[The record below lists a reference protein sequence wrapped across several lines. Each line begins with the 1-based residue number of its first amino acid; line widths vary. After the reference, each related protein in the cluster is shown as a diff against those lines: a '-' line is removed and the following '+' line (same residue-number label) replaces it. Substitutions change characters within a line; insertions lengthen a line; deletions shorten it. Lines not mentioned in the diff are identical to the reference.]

1 MPHDQSVP
9 KWTLQIECR
18 KCGDIGWYEDIAD
31 DWNTD
36 DEEDKEYGLC
46 SECEPTK
53 SAQKKLVGKKI

>member
-46 SECEPTK
+46 SECEPQISECNK
-53 SAQKKLVGKKI
+53 SK